1 MNNCVF
7 RPRNMCCPHSKTS
20 LFFRHFFYHALKR
33 NLAEDKFVLSQNQ
46 LTKLHGLIRQAE
58 QGDYEEMDDHRSYQ
72 TCSIQNA
79 WERDIRLEHK
89 KLKGT
94 SESVAKLKFISILAE
109 TEFYF
114 CEWFKVKLGGEKL
127 FAAVG
132 ATGLTLINR
141 RNPHSSKEV

>member
-1 MNNCVF
+1 MNA
-7 RPRNMCCPHSKTS
+7 
-20 LFFRHFFYHALKR
+20 LLYRHFFFDALKR
-33 NLAEDKFVLSQNQ
+33 SLDEGKLVLSQNQ
-46 LTKLHGLIRQAE
+46 LTKLHALIRQAN
-58 QGDYEEMDDHRSYQ
+58 QGDYRIDMADKESE
-72 TCSIQNA
+72 IFKAGLNA
-79 WERDIRLEHK
+79 WERDVRQEHE

-94 SESVAKLKFISILAE
+94 SESVAKLKFISIFAD

-141 RNPHSSKEV
+141 RNPHPSKEL

>member
-1 MNNCVF
+1 M
-7 RPRNMCCPHSKTS
+7 RCPNSKTS

-33 NLAEDKFVLSQNQ
+33 NLVEDKFVLSQNQ
-46 LTKLHGLIRQAE
+46 LTKLHALIRQVE
-58 QGDYEEMDDHRSYQ
+58 QGDVNNKDDNQAS
-72 TCSIQNA
+72 TALNA
-79 WERDIRLEHK
+79 WERDIRQEHE

-114 CEWFKVKLGGEKL
+114 CQWFKVKLGGEKL
-127 FAAVG
+127 YAAVG

-141 RNPHSSKEV
+141 RTPHSSREV

>member
-1 MNNCVF
+1 M
-7 RPRNMCCPHSKTS
+7 KTS
-20 LFFRHFFYHALKR
+20 SLFRHFFYHALKR
-33 NLAEDKFVLSQNQ
+33 SLAEDKFVLSQNQ
-46 LTKLHGLIRQAE
+46 LTKLHALIRQAE
-58 QGDYEEMDDHRSYQ
+58 QGDTENHCNESIQ
-72 TCSIQNA
+72 TLTTQNA
-79 WERDIRLEHK
+79 WERDIKQEHE

-127 FAAVG
+127 YAAVG

-141 RNPHSSKEV
+141 RSPHTSKEM